1 MPKVVTLMNQLEKI
15 KDGFREEILKA
26 ESELLDVL
34 SKYSNIAELTEDEN
48 ELLAILE
55 RQELGWEKETD

>member
-1 MPKVVTLMNQLEKI
+1 MNQLEKI
-15 KDGFREEILKA
+15 KDGFKEEILKA
-26 ESELLDVL
+26 EAELLDLL
-34 SKYSNIAELTEDEN
+34 SKYDYIAELTEDEN